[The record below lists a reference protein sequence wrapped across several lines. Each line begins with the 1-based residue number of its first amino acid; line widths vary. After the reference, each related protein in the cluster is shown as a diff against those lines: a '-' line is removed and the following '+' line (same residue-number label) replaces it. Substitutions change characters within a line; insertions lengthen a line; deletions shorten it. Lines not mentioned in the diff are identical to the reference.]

1 MKITWLGHSAV
12 KLEADKTILIDPFFA
27 GPSQN
32 LRAKQST
39 GVDFVAVTHAHG
51 DHIGDAFAICKENN
65 ATFIGGAELA
75 NKAEK
80 HGLKTLGMNVGGKIV
95 VDGVVFNMVFAAHSA
110 NIGSP
115 AGFVV
120 EMNGSKVYHA
130 GDTGL
135 TLEMK
140 LIGDLFKPDLSFLPI
155 GDTYTMGVDA
165 AAIAVEYLQTKR
177 VVPIHYNTFPAI
189 NADPN
194 QFKNKVGKNAEVII
208 LEPGKVFE
216 LK

>member
-32 LRAKQST
+32 LKANQST
-39 GVDFVAVTHAHG
+39 GIDFVAVTHGHG
-51 DHIGDAFAICKENN
+51 DHIGDAFEICKENN

-75 NKAEK
+75 DEAEK
-80 HGLKTLGMNVGGKIV
+80 FGLKALGMNIGGKIAV
-95 VDGVVFNMVFAAHSA
+95 GGVVFNMVFAAHSA

-115 AGFVV
+115 AGFVI
-120 EMNGSKVYHA
+120 EMNGLKVYHA

-140 LIGDLFKPDLSFLPI
+140 LIGELFKPDLSLLPI
-155 GDTYTMGVDA
+155 GDTYTMGADM
-165 AAIAVEYLQTKR
+165 AAIAVEYLQTKK
-177 VVPIHYNTFPAI
+177 VIPIHYNTFPAI

-194 QFKNKVGKNAEVII
+194 VFKKKVGAKAEVIVI
-208 LEPGKVFE
+208 EPGDYFE